1 VEINAQIYPRLLRPA
16 LVIAGLGAF
25 VSLTWSLLQ
34 AGELHMDPVL
44 YWLWV
49 PVWLSG
55 FAALVLRPVR
65 LARLDDDTVIMCRMI
80 WCNIGAV
87 SLAILVPSMVRL
99 LLLAVPLY
107 SVLYA
112 LIHLARSQV
121 ILVSMVTASVYLLGV
136 LYLAAAGAVD
146 LNFEVLTGLA
156 FAALLAGVL
165 LIGTEFQA
173 MRDGLLE
180 RNRGLRDAMER
191 LQDMA
196 LKDDLT
202 GLHNRRSVLELLA
215 RQKALA
221 DRGAQTFTLC
231 YCDLDHFKVVN
242 DRYGHAVGDVA
253 LKQFAELARAV
264 VRNVDYV
271 ARFGGEEYL
280 LVLVDADTDTANQV
294 AQRLADHTR
303 QMWIPG
309 TDNTFKMTVSVG
321 IASYQVGERV
331 QDLVNRADEAL
342 YQAKRSGRDR
352 VVLA

>member
-1 VEINAQIYPRLLRPA
+1 MEINAQTYPRLVRPA
-16 LVIAGLGAF
+16 LVIAGLTAF

-34 AGELHMDPVL
+34 AGVLHMDPVL

-49 PVWLSG
+49 PVWLCG
-55 FAALVLRPVR
+55 FVALVLRPVR
-65 LARLDDDTVIMCRMI
+65 LRRLDDDTVIMCRMI
-80 WCNIGAV
+80 WCNVGAV
-87 SLAILVPSMVRL
+87 SLAIMVPSMLRL

-112 LIHLARSQV
+112 AIHLARSQV
-121 ILVSMVTASVYLLGV
+121 MLVSMVTAGVYILGV
-136 LYLAAAGAVD
+136 SYVTASGAVD
-146 LNFEVLTGLA
+146 LNFELLTGLA

-165 LIGTEFQA
+165 LIGAEFQG

-202 GLHNRRSVLELLA
+202 GLHNRRSVMELLG

-221 DRGAQTFTLC
+221 DRGGQTFTLC
-231 YCDLDHFKVVN
+231 YCDLDHFKLVN

-253 LKQFAELARAV
+253 LKQFAELASAV

-280 LVLVDADTDTANQV
+280 LVLVDADAETAQQV
-294 AQRLADHTR
+294 ADRLAEHTR

-331 QDLVNRADEAL
+331 QDLVSRADEAL
-342 YQAKRSGRDR
+342 YQAKRNGRDR

>member
-1 VEINAQIYPRLLRPA
+1 MDINAQTYPRLVRPA
-16 LVIAGLGAF
+16 LVIAGLAAF

-34 AGELHMDPVL
+34 AGELQMDPVL

-49 PVWLSG
+49 PLWLCG
-55 FAALVLRPVR
+55 FVALVLRPVR
-65 LARLDDDTVIMCRMI
+65 LARLDADTVIMSRMI

-87 SLAILVPSMVRL
+87 SLAILVPSLLRL

-107 SVLYA
+107 GVMYA
-112 LIHLARSQV
+112 AIHLARSQV
-121 ILVSMVTASVYLLGV
+121 MLVSMVTASVYLSGV
-136 LYLAAAGAVD
+136 VYLTAVDAVD
-146 LNFEVLTGLA
+146 LNIEVFTGLA

-202 GLHNRRSVLELLA
+202 GLHNRRSITELLA

-253 LKQFAELARAV
+253 LKQFAELASAV

-271 ARFGGEEYL
+271 ARFGGEEFL
-280 LVLVDADTDTANQV
+280 LVLVDADTGTANQV

-309 TDNTFKMTVSVG
+309 TDNAFKMTVSVG

-331 QDLVNRADEAL
+331 QDLINRADEAL

>member
-1 VEINAQIYPRLLRPA
+1 MEINAQTYPRLVRPA
-16 LVIAGLGAF
+16 LVIAGLAAF

-34 AGELHMDPVL
+34 AGVLHMDPVL

-55 FAALVLRPVR
+55 FVALVLRPVR
-65 LARLDDDTVIMCRMI
+65 LGRLDVDTVIMCRMI
-80 WCNIGAV
+80 WCNVGAV
-87 SLAILVPSMVRL
+87 SLAILVPSMLRL

-112 LIHLARSQV
+112 AIHLARSQV
-121 ILVSMVTASVYLLGV
+121 MLVSMVTAGVYILGV
-136 LYLAAAGAVD
+136 SYLTASGAVD
-146 LNFEVLTGLA
+146 LNFELLTGLA

-165 LIGTEFQA
+165 LIGAEFQG

-202 GLHNRRSVLELLA
+202 GLHNRRSVMELLG

-231 YCDLDHFKVVN
+231 YCDLDHFKAVN

-253 LKQFAELARAV
+253 LKQFAELASAV

-280 LVLVDADTDTANQV
+280 LVLVDADAETALQV
-294 AQRLADHTR
+294 ADRLADHTR

-309 TDNTFKMTVSVG
+309 TDKAFKMTVSVG

-331 QDLVNRADEAL
+331 QDLVSRADEAL
-342 YQAKRSGRDR
+342 YQAKRNGRDR